1 MKILFIGV
9 YSSPIN
15 KPNVPLNDDLC
26 RALLRAGHNV
36 TFLGLGNGISE
47 ADRRIK
53 NKKVVG
59 FSKENNLFKKLYN
72 YLAVLYYSII
82 NILFFA
88 YDTVFIYS
96 TPPFLVYPVGILA
109 KMRGM
114 SLIYDIEDL
123 YPEIL
128 NVSFGVKKSNV
139 FYRFFERIE
148 NSALRRCS
156 LIRVLSPSM
165 KSAIE
170 NRVTNSAEISE
181 RIKVIPNWIY
191 SELDEIELF
200 EGAAARSGVEPQNVT
215 IEYSG
220 NIGCGQGLGRMIDVA
235 KEIPGV
241 KFIIR
246 GEGLN
251 KIDLQKRVLGEAL
264 SNLSVEGFLPK
275 REYYTRLTHKHVF
288 PLVLLRTGVG
298 LYSIPSKVL
307 AIIKAGKY
315 ALYGVDPDS
324 EIARVVNENKIGVVF
339 NPNDINE
346 FKTAV
351 VAVTAIRQDDGMFEE
366 LNQSLSRVNVLD
378 KYIGLISRNEV
389 SQR

>member
-1 MKILFIGV
+1 LKILFIGV

-26 RALLRAGHNV
+26 RALSSAGHNV

-47 ADRRIK
+47 SDDKLK
-53 NKKVVG
+53 NKKIVG
-59 FSKENNLFKKLYN
+59 FSKENNLLKKLFN
-72 YLAVLYYSII
+72 YLAVFCYSVI

-128 NVSFGVKKSNV
+128 NVSFGVKKSNG
-139 FYRFFERIE
+139 FYRLFEKIE
-148 NSALRRCS
+148 NASLGRCS

-170 NRVTNSAEISE
+170 DRVRKSAEISE
-181 RIKVIPNWIY
+181 RIRVIPNWIY

-200 EGAAARSGVEPQNVT
+200 EGEEVRSGVEPQNVT

-220 NIGCGQGLGRMIDVA
+220 NIGYGQGLERMLDVA
-235 KEIPGV
+235 KEIPGA

-251 KIDLQKRVLGEAL
+251 KVDLQKRVLLEAL
-264 SNLSVEGFLPK
+264 PNLSLEGFLPK
-275 REYYTRLTHKHVF
+275 KEYYKRLTHKHVF

-307 AIIKAGKY
+307 AIIKAAKY

-324 EIARVVNENKIGVVF
+324 EIARVVNEYKIGIVF
-339 NPNDINE
+339 NPNDIKE
-346 FKTAV
+346 FKKAV
-351 VAVTAIRQDDGMFEE
+351 IAVTAIRQEGGMFQE
-366 LNQSLSRVNVLD
+366 LNQLLSRVNVLE
-378 KYIGLISRNEV
+378 KYIGLISGNGV